1 MDIQFIPT
9 VLTTIAWGCSLNMLV
24 FGAHAIKEGWNVP
37 SVSFMSAPRILG
49 RVGMFCS
56 MCVAAWAAG
65 WWSIPIA
72 IGGGL
77 LFAGISTTV
86 LREST
91 LTASLGLGLVSNI
104 AAVIYLIFI

>member
-1 MDIQFIPT
+1 MNIQIIPT
-9 VLTTIAWGCSLNMLV
+9 VLATIAWGCSLNMLV

-37 SVSFMSAPRILG
+37 SVAFMSAPRILG

-65 WWSIPIA
+65 WWSIPIT

-77 LFAGISTTV
+77 LFAGISTTI
-86 LREST
+86 LKEST
-91 LTASLGLGLVSNI
+91 LTTSLGLGLIFNI
-104 AAVIYLIFI
+104 LAVLYLVFI